1 MNLDQALGAVQK
13 SVPDCL
19 AVGVVDLTTGMLLAV
34 KAADSHPQEG
44 LDLMAA
50 AAESLFE
57 SPHVE
62 ALERAYT
69 RGDKGDDGH
78 PFREVLLTS
87 REAVLVFQRCEARD
101 HTVLAVV
108 ARATS
113 NFGLVLARA
122 RLARERVELALRAP
136 NPR

>member
-19 AVGVVDLTTGMLLAV
+19 AVGVIDLTTGMLLAV

-44 LDLMAA
+44 LDLVAA

-62 ALERAYT
+62 ALERAYA
-69 RGDKGDDGH
+69 RPAAERAVH
-78 PFREVLLTS
+78 PFREVVLS
-87 REAVLVFQRCEARD
+87 SPDAVLVFQRCEARD